1 MCQHIVIKSMC
12 LKNCQPRDFWVC
24 FLLILHILCDS
35 SEEVGKLLTVP
46 VRDGALSAVADD
58 QSPVVFGDSRYWL
71 HSVGTSRA

>member
-1 MCQHIVIKSMC
+1 MTSGSG
-12 LKNCQPRDFWVC
+12 